1 MRHICAL
8 FALLPC
14 LILADSG
21 TKLPDGTEF
30 QFWEKPLTFSK
41 TYYVDGN
48 SAAADDNG
56 PGSQE
61 RPFRT
66 IGKAAEVLQPGE
78 RVVIAGGV
86 YRELVSPPR
95 GGSGPD
101 KMISYEAAPGAK
113 VFVRGSAVLDKGWKP
128 STGGMGGPRGG
139 AAPTARIW
147 QIDIDSYLPT
157 VYNPFAMVNA
167 PGSRYWLNFKVINTA
182 PYFRRRGLVF
192 ADGKPLEPVD
202 QYSDLFGP
210 SGRATSYYED
220 IPPKPL
226 FDEMGGSAGKFWV
239 DLKGNTIHV
248 RLNGD
253 DSPEKHLIEG
263 TVREQVLAPKERGL
277 GYIRLKGLTFQHSSD
292 PIPLP
297 QSGMVVTLGGNH
309 WIIEDNTFEWANSLC
324 LQVGGGGGGG
334 AFGGGQPSGSHV
346 IRGNTIRYCG
356 IGGIEGTGAGNVGL
370 MEKNLFEWIGWQD
383 AERSWEA
390 GGLKLHGARNMLFRN
405 NVIRH
410 MRNAAAF
417 WLDVGNVNNRIT
429 RNVMAD
435 VVSVSGI
442 IHIEATHEQNQIDN
456 NIIWGVK
463 NSETGGGLEDSGGTC
478 IFVQGTDKLIMAN
491 NLIGN
496 CQTISVFAIPVE
508 KRIIGTR
515 GGTARE
521 NKVHNNIFHSWGT
534 AALGFMNEHNY
545 SDGNL
550 YVLPPRGS
558 GYIRILAPEPQQ
570 WLDVAAWRE
579 FYGQE
584 KNGAL
589 GTLKE
594 VSFDPDKLELTILPT
609 GDLPKVPVFNN
620 VDTDFFGRPAAGPRV
635 AGPFSD
641 LQAGYSKRSVDPL
654 R

>member
-1 MRHICAL
+1 MKQICL
-8 FALLPC
+8 FLTLLPY
-14 LILADSG
+14 LLLADSG

-30 QFWEKPLTFSK
+30 QFWEKPLTFSR
-41 TYYVDGN
+41 TYYVDG
-48 SAAADDNG
+48 SSPAADDNG
-56 PGSQE
+56 PGSRE

-66 IGKAAEVLQPGE
+66 IGKAAQVLQPGE
-78 RVVIAGGV
+78 RAVIAAGV
-86 YRELVSPPR
+86 YRELVSPAR

-113 VFVRGSAVLDKGWKP
+113 VVVKGSAVLKEGWRP
-128 STGGMGGPRGG
+128 STGGGGPRGG
-139 AAPTARIW
+139 AASTARIW

-182 PYFRRRGLVF
+182 PYFRRRGMVF

-248 RLNGD
+248 RLAGD
-253 DSPEKHLIEG
+253 DSPDKHVIEA
-263 TVREQVLAPKERGL
+263 TVREQVFAPKERGL
-277 GYIRLKGLTFQHSSD
+277 GYIRLKGITFQHSSD

-309 WIIEDNTFEWANSLC
+309 WIIEDNTFEWANALC
-324 LQVGGGGGGG
+324 LQVGGGGPPTG
-334 AFGGGQPSGSHV
+334 AQASGSHV

-356 IGGIEGTGAGNVGL
+356 IGGIEGVGAGNVGL
-370 MEKNLFEWIGWQD
+370 VERNLIEWIGWQD

-390 GGLKLHGARNMLFRN
+390 GGVKFHGARNMLFRN

-410 MRNAAAF
+410 MRNAAGF
-417 WLDVGNVNNRIT
+417 WLDVGNVNCRVTGNII
-429 RNVMAD
+429 AD

-442 IHIEATHEQNQIDN
+442 IHMEATHEQNQIDN
-456 NIIWGVK
+456 NVIWGVK

-478 IFVQGTDKLIMAN
+478 IFIQGTDKLIIAQ

-496 CQTISVFAIPVE
+496 CQTIGVFATPVE

-515 GGTARE
+515 GGTARD
-521 NKVHNNIFHSWGT
+521 NKIHNNIFHSWGI
-534 AALGFMNEHNY
+534 AAIGFPNIHNQT
-545 SDGNL
+545 DGNL
-550 YVLPPRGS
+550 YVLPPRAA
-558 GYIRILAPEPQQ
+558 GYLRILAPEPQQ
-570 WLDVAAWRE
+570 WLDLAAWRE
-579 FYGQE
+579 FYGWDN
-584 KNGAL
+584 NGAL
-589 GTLKE
+589 GAAEE
-594 VSFDPDKLELTILPT
+594 VAFDPDRLELTLLPR
-609 GDLPKVPVFNN
+609 GDCPRVRVFNS
-620 VDTDFFGRPAAGPRV
+620 VDTDLFGAATGDSRFP
-635 AGPFSD
+635 GPFAD
-641 LQAGYSKRSVDPL
+641 LDKGYRKRSVDP
-654 R
+654 RR